1 MSFFLVVY
9 TLLYKRVAGA
19 VGESVNWRC
28 LDIVPMNGLLVALL
42 GDSSVIIPYYLCTR
56 ANNGR
61 RSPADN
67 DENDGDDDTDGENNT
82 NDDDDAD
89 RQGGHRD

>member
-28 LDIVPMNGLLVALL
+28 LDIVWYEWSVGGIIGRSQRYRL
-42 GDSSVIIPYYLCTR
+42 G
-56 ANNGR
+56 
-61 RSPADN
+61 ADN
-67 DENDGDDDTDGENNT
+67 
-82 NDDDDAD
+82 
-89 RQGGHRD
+89 